1 MLPVRPRCTHPP
13 VGPLEG
19 EPLRV
24 PPSNASLPPLLGHLE
39 VPCDQRAY
47 PLGTPTASE
56 KKPFPCSCGRCGEH
70 AVPPRCQSLAL
81 TEFRMLTPS
90 QKQ

>member
-39 VPCDQRAY
+39 VSCDQWGIPPWNPHGFGNETEPLQLRA
-47 PLGTPTASE
+47 LRGARRATLLSIIG
-56 KKPFPCSCGRCGEH
+56 SHGI
-70 AVPPRCQSLAL
+70 
-81 TEFRMLTPS
+81 
-90 QKQ
+90 